1 MTNGQV
7 SISEDKLRALFAE
20 FKLDLFREL
29 QSSLDMKA
37 NKTDLF
43 ELAKDVGAIKR
54 EQAERRHIANDVV
67 DLDRRVVELEK
78 TDAGRT
84 FLSGW
89 QRWFFGAIVVALI
102 GAIATLV
109 WLAAGPH

>member
-1 MTNGQV
+1 MTDTPRLSV
-7 SISEDKLRALFAE
+7 SEDKLRALFAE
-20 FKLDLFREL
+20 FKLELFREL
-29 QSSLDMKA
+29 QSSLDTKA
-37 NKTDLF
+37 NKSDLI

-54 EQAERRHIANDVV
+54 EQAERRHLAGDVA
-67 DLDRRVVELEK
+67 DLEKRMVALEK

-109 WLAAGPH
+109 WLAAGH